1 VIVLDTTVLLY
12 AKGADHPLRDP
23 TRRLIAAVTDGDIE
37 ATTTAEVIQEF
48 VHVRA
53 RRRGRT
59 EAVTL
64 GEDYAEL
71 LSPLVTVTAEQLHRG
86 LEIFTRCERLGA
98 FDAVLAAAALCI
110 EADAL
115 VSADTA
121 FGTIPALTHVNPNEQ
136 GVTELLSEQSGEAPA
151 AEPQ

>member
-23 TRRLIAAVTDGDIE
+23 ARRLIAAVTDGDIE

-53 RRRGRT
+53 KRRGRT

-64 GEDYAEL
+64 GDDYAEL

-98 FDAVLAAAALCI
+98 FDAVLAAAALYI

-121 FGTIPALTHVNPNEQ
+121 FGTVPALTHVNPNEQ
-136 GVTELLSEQSGEAPA
+136 GVAELLSEQPGEAPA

>member
-23 TRRLIAAVTDGDIE
+23 ARRLIAAVTDGDIE

-64 GEDYAEL
+64 GCDYAEL
-71 LSPLVTVTAEQLHRG
+71 LSPLVTVTAEQLRRG

-98 FDAVLAAAALCI
+98 FDAVLAAAALCL

-121 FGTIPALTHVNPNEQ
+121 FVTVPALTHVNPNEQ
-136 GVTELLSEQSGEAPA
+136 GVAELLSEQPGEAPA
-151 AEPQ
+151 AEPR

>member
-23 TRRLIAAVTDGDIE
+23 ARRLIAAVTEGDIE

-86 LEIFTRCERLGA
+86 LEIFTRCERAGA
-98 FDAVLAAAALCI
+98 RRSPLLC
-110 EADAL
+110 
-115 VSADTA
+115 VNSHSADQL
-121 FGTIPALTHVNPNEQ
+121 FGAL
-136 GVTELLSEQSGEAPA
+136 G
-151 AEPQ
+151 PQIN